1 MQTDLPFYESAEDAL
16 RAAVMALGGTKQV
29 GHALWPDK
37 TVDNAGRLLS
47 DCLNTGRAEKLEP
60 SQVLLIFRRARDV
73 GCYEPF
79 RWFAGEAGY
88 DAVPVM
94 RGRSPRRVTSVIESS
109 SKTLQVAIATL
120 DRLQRVRAA

>member
-1 MQTDLPFYESAEDAL
+1 MQTDLPFFESAEDAL
-16 RAAVMALGGTKQV
+16 KAAVMALGGTKQV
-29 GHALWPDK
+29 GHTLWPDK

-47 DCLNTGRAEKLEP
+47 DCLNSGRAEKLEP
-60 SQVLLIFRRARDV
+60 AQALLIFRLARDV

-79 RWFAGEAGY
+79 RWFAGEAGF
-88 DAVPVM
+88 DATPVT
-94 RGRSPRRVTSVIESS
+94 RAEEIDRVTSVIESS